1 MKDLTGYLQKSG
13 RFPLRPLRRDL
24 ALAPDKLFSEMKTH
38 ITNPPLSEQ
47 VRRAWIS
54 YETWSVIDAMVTVR
68 RERAQ

>member
-1 MKDLTGYLQKSG
+1 MKDLTGYLRKSG

-38 ITNPPLSEQ
+38 IINPPLSEQ